1 MDYLLICTAA
11 LIGSGLTLF
20 SGFGLGTIL
29 VPVFA
34 LFFPIEIAILL
45 TAIVHFLN
53 NGFKFLLL
61 GKHVNWPIALRFG
74 LPAIV
79 FALLGAWLL
88 KFLATI
94 EPLGDYQLFG
104 HLFIVEL
111 VKLIIG
117 FLLVFFA
124 LFELIPALSKLE
136 LDRKYLP
143 IGGVLSGFFGGLSG
157 NQGALRSVFLLR
169 AGLGKESFIATGVII
184 ACLIDTA
191 RLIVYIPPIIQQHER
206 FDFTLLLAATLSAFA
221 GAFAGNK
228 LLKKMTLGTL
238 RVGVAW
244 LVVVVWG
251 FVGVWVFF
259 FVFGLKIGKFL
270 SKKKKIKKKLR
281 IWGFSV
287 NPDTPNSRIPI

>member
-1 MDYLLICTAA
+1 MDYLLICMAA
-11 LIGSGLTLF
+11 LLGSGLTLF

-53 NGFKFLLL
+53 NGFKLLL
-61 GKHVNWPIALRFG
+61 VGKHVNWQIALRFG

-79 FALLGAWLL
+79 FAFLGAYLL
-88 KFLATI
+88 ESLSGFPPMCNY
-94 EPLGDYQLFG
+94 ELFG
-104 HLFIVEL
+104 HVFTVQW
-111 VKLIIG
+111 VKLTIG
-117 FLLVFFA
+117 FLLVVFA
-124 LFELIPALSKLE
+124 LLELIPAFSKLQ

-191 RLIVYIPPIIQQHER
+191 RLLIYLPPIIRNHES
-206 FDFTLLLAATLSAFA
+206 FDFMLLLAASLSAFT
-221 GAFAGNK
+221 GAFVGNK
-228 LLKKMTLGTL
+228 LLKKITVSTLKT
-238 RVGVAW
+238 GVAC
-244 LVVVVWG
+244 LLI
-251 FVGVWVFF
+251 
-259 FVFGLKIGKFL
+259 VFGCLLAAGI
-270 SKKKKIKKKLR
+270 
-281 IWGFSV
+281 V
-287 NPDTPNSRIPI
+287 

>member
-1 MDYLLICTAA
+1 MDYLLICIAA

-53 NGFKFLLL
+53 NGFKLLL
-61 GKHVNWPIALRFG
+61 VGKHVNWPIALRFG
-74 LPAIV
+74 IPAII
-79 FALLGAWLL
+79 FAFLGAWLL
-88 KFLATI
+88 KFLTHI
-94 EPLGDYQLFG
+94 DPVGDYQLFG
-104 HLFIVEL
+104 HLFTVQW

-124 LFELIPALSKLE
+124 LFELLPSLSKLQ

-143 IGGVLSGFFGGLSG
+143 VGGILSGFFGGLSG

-191 RLIVYIPPIIQQHER
+191 RLFIYIPPIIQQHEQ
-206 FDFTLLLAATLSAFA
+206 FDFTLLTAATLSAFA
-221 GAFAGNK
+221 GAFLGNK
-228 LLKKMTLGTL
+228 LLKKITVST
-238 RVGVAW
+238 
-244 LVVVVWG
+244 
-251 FVGVWVFF
+251 
-259 FVFGLKIGKFL
+259 LKI
-270 SKKKKIKKKLR
+270 
-281 IWGFSV
+281 SV
-287 NPDTPNSRIPI
+287 ACLLIAFGCLLAAGIV

>member
-1 MDYLLICTAA
+1 MDYLLICMAA

-53 NGFKFLLL
+53 NGFKLLL
-61 GKHVNWPIALRFG
+61 VGKHVNWQVALRFG

-79 FALLGAWLL
+79 FAFLGAYLL
-88 KFLATI
+88 ESLSNFPPICHYA
-94 EPLGDYQLFG
+94 LFG
-104 HLFIVEL
+104 HVFTVQW

-124 LFELIPALSKLE
+124 LFELIPAFSKLQ

-169 AGLGKESFIATGVII
+169 AGLGKEAFIATGVVI
-184 ACLIDTA
+184 ACLIDTS
-191 RLIVYIPPIIQQHER
+191 RLLIYIPSMIKHHNS
-206 FDFTLLLAATLSAFA
+206 FDFTLLLAATLSAFT
-221 GAFAGNK
+221 GAFVGNK
-228 LLKKMTLGTL
+228 LLKKITVSAL
-238 RVGVAW
+238 RAGVAC
-244 LVVVVWG
+244 LLI
-251 FVGVWVFF
+251 
-259 FVFGLKIGKFL
+259 VFGCLLAAGI
-270 SKKKKIKKKLR
+270 
-281 IWGFSV
+281 V
-287 NPDTPNSRIPI
+287 